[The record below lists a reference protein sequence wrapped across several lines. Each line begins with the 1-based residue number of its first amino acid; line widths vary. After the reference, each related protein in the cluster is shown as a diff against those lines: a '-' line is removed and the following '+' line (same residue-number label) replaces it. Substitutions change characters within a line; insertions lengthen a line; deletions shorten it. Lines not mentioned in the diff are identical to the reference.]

1 MRIAV
6 IGAGNVGG
14 TLGKGWANKGHEVTW
29 GVRDPGD
36 EKIQRLVNDTKGKAR
51 VANVAAAVKD
61 TEVAVLTVPYNAAQE
76 AIRSAG
82 DLSGKILLD
91 CTNPVSPDLSGLK
104 IGHTTSAAE
113 QVAAAAPQAKVVKI
127 FNTTGSN
134 NMANPRYPAGAL
146 TMLYCGDDAEAKKKA
161 ATLATDLGFEP
172 VDAGALPVARLLE
185 PLAMLWITL
194 AFKQGMGVDFGFR
207 LARR

>member
-36 EKIQRLVNDTKGKAR
+36 EKIQRLLNDTKGKAR

-91 CTNPVSPDLSGLK
+91 CTNPVLPDLSGLT

-161 ATLATDLGFEP
+161 ATLASDLGFEP
-172 VDAGALPVARLLE
+172 VDAGALAVARLLE